1 MPHFMKE
8 FFKIAWRFLR
18 PYKHLLGLNFVF
30 NLLSAL
36 FAVFSIALIIPILQI
51 IFQMESKVYEFQANA
66 VSLSP
71 FQFDVSALQNN
82 LYYYITLYKDE
93 YGPGW
98 ALLFVG
104 VFLVLATFLKVGTTF
119 LASYTSVGL
128 RNGVVRDL
136 RRLLYDKILALP
148 MAFFSSERKGDIISR
163 STGDVQEV
171 ENSIMASL
179 DLVLKNP
186 VLIVVYLVTLLI
198 FSVELT
204 LFVMVM
210 LPIAGFIIGRIGK
223 SLKKKSK
230 RGQEKMGVILGVLEE
245 TLSGLRIIKAFNA
258 EKRMNERYS
267 HEIEDY
273 RHIMNRLMR
282 RRELAHPVS
291 ELLGTIVMVMVVW
304 FGGTLI
310 LSTEN
315 HLDPATFMSY
325 VGVFY
330 LIIQPAKAFSQG
342 FFSIQKGLAAYDRID
357 MVLKADVS
365 IKEKADARTV
375 NTLEH
380 SIEYR
385 DVTFAYHDRP
395 VLKKVSLEIPKG
407 KTIALVGQSGSGKS
421 TFVDLLPRL
430 YDIQQGSI
438 CIDGVDIRDLKI
450 HDLRDLMGNV
460 NQEAILF
467 NDTIYNN
474 IVFGVDSAAPE
485 EVEAAARVANAH
497 DFIMETEDGY
507 QTMIGDRGGKLSGG
521 QRQRLSIARAVLK
534 NPPILILDEA
544 TSALDT
550 ESELLVQQALEN
562 LMANRTSIVIAHRL
576 STVRN
581 ADLICVFH
589 EGEIVERGTHEALLA
604 ADGIY
609 KKLHGLQMRD

>member
-1 MPHFMKE
+1 MKE

-273 RHIMNRLMR
+273 RLIMNRLMR

-310 LSTEN
+310 LSTDN

>member
-1 MPHFMKE
+1 MKE

-66 VSLSP
+66 VSLFP

-380 SIEYR
+380 IIEYR
-385 DVTFAYHDRP
+385 DVTFAYHDSP

-407 KTIALVGQSGSGKS
+407 KTIALGGQSGSGKS

>member
-1 MPHFMKE
+1 MKE

-136 RRLLYDKILALP
+136 RRLLYDKILVLP

-186 VLIVVYLVTLLI
+186 VLIVVYLATLLI

-291 ELLGTIVMVMVVW
+291 ELLGTIVMVLVVW

-310 LSTEN
+310 LSTDN

-375 NTLEH
+375 NALEH

>member
-1 MPHFMKE
+1 MKE

-291 ELLGTIVMVMVVW
+291 ELLGTIVMVLVVW

-310 LSTEN
+310 LSTDN

-534 NPPILILDEA
+534 NPPIVILDEA

>member
-1 MPHFMKE
+1 MKE

-136 RRLLYDKILALP
+136 RRLLYDKILVLP

-291 ELLGTIVMVMVVW
+291 ELLGTIVMVLVVW

-310 LSTEN
+310 LSTDN
-315 HLDPATFMSY
+315 QLDPATFMSY

-375 NTLEH
+375 NALEH

>member
-1 MPHFMKE
+1 MME

-136 RRLLYDKILALP
+136 RRLLYDKILVLP

-310 LSTEN
+310 LSTDN

-375 NTLEH
+375 NTLEQ

>member
-1 MPHFMKE
+1 MKE

-136 RRLLYDKILALP
+136 RRLLYDKILVLP

-375 NTLEH
+375 NTLEQ

>member
-1 MPHFMKE
+1 MKE

-136 RRLLYDKILALP
+136 RRLLYDKILVLP

-310 LSTEN
+310 LSTDN

-375 NTLEH
+375 NTLEQ

>member
-1 MPHFMKE
+1 MSHFMKE

-310 LSTEN
+310 LSTDN

-507 QTMIGDRGGKLSGG
+507 QTMIGDRGGNLSGG

>member
-1 MPHFMKE
+1 MKE

-136 RRLLYDKILALP
+136 RRLLYDKILVLP

-291 ELLGTIVMVMVVW
+291 ELLGTIVMVLVVW

-310 LSTEN
+310 LSTDN

-375 NTLEH
+375 NALEH

-562 LMANRTSIVIAHRL
+562 LMVNRTSIVIAHRL

>member
-1 MPHFMKE
+1 MME

-310 LSTEN
+310 LSTDN

-375 NTLEH
+375 NTLEQ

>member
-1 MPHFMKE
+1 MSHFMKE

-136 RRLLYDKILALP
+136 RRLLYDKILVLP

-310 LSTEN
+310 LSTDN

-375 NTLEH
+375 NALEH

>member
-1 MPHFMKE
+1 MKE

-66 VSLSP
+66 VSLFP

>member
-66 VSLSP
+66 VSLFP

-136 RRLLYDKILALP
+136 RRLLYDKILVLP

-310 LSTEN
+310 LSTDN

-375 NTLEH
+375 NTLEQ

>member
-1 MPHFMKE
+1 MME

-273 RHIMNRLMR
+273 RLIMNRLMR

-291 ELLGTIVMVMVVW
+291 ELLGTIVIVMVVW

-310 LSTEN
+310 LSTDN

>member
-1 MPHFMKE
+1 MSHFMKE

-310 LSTEN
+310 LSTDN

>member
-1 MPHFMKE
+1 MKE

-136 RRLLYDKILALP
+136 RRLLYDKILVLP

-310 LSTEN
+310 LSTDN

-375 NTLEH
+375 NALEQ

>member
-1 MPHFMKE
+1 MKE

-66 VSLSP
+66 VSLFP

-310 LSTEN
+310 LSTDN